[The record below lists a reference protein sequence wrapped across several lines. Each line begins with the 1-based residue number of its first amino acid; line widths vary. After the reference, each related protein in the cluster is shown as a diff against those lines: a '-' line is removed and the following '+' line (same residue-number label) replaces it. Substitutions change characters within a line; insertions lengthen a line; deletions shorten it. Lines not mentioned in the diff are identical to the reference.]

1 MLTDKLKE
9 LYLLPGKAIEF
20 QNYVQSLVY
29 AKRDYNNLTWQDIAD
44 LVEIQTGINH
54 SRHWYARNFGDILL
68 MPASSDIVD
77 VPVYDEIEEEEAEPS
92 IEDDIAEK
100 LLELKKERVKI
111 QDEMNQNRAYVRR
124 LAREDT
130 LKEIALEAA
139 KIMGSK
145 KLLEVSNDDMLVTA
159 NEKEA
164 ILLLSDWHYGMD
176 INSHWNE
183 FNLDIARR
191 RINDLLF
198 EVIQRCRKEQIDTIH
213 VLNLGDLIAGRIH
226 LPLRIE
232 SRIDTITQVMEV
244 SEILAEFLHNLKCNF
259 GFVHY
264 YSCTDNHSR
273 VEPDKTQSIDLES
286 LCRIT
291 DWYLE
296 ARLESEDVI
305 IHKNKYSEDII
316 TLNVAGHPIIAVH
329 GDKDKPAAAISRLSN
344 FTRHTYDAVLMS
356 HRHHFSADEEC
367 GTLVIGNGA
376 LMGTDAYAKSLR
388 LHSEPSQT
396 LIFVTPERVADSIVR
411 IVLR

>member
-1 MLTDKLKE
+1 MKLELIDKYPCEKGTSFDE
-9 LYLLPGKAIEF
+9 
-20 QNYVQSLVY
+20 YVSILCKHKVLD
-29 AKRDYNNLTWQDIAD
+29 KDDISWQDIAD
-44 LVEIQTGINH
+44 LANYWFLAGYSRYFY
-54 SRHWYARNFGDILL
+54 SRHAEEFLSLSGAEEKDESAELTQE
-68 MPASSDIVD
+68 
-77 VPVYDEIEEEEAEPS
+77 EIEDPTDMFKEQ
-92 IEDDIAEK
+92 
-100 LLELKKERVKI
+100 LLELQKERVKI
-111 QDEMNQNRAYVRR
+111 QDERSQNRAYIRR

-145 KLLEVSNDDMLVTA
+145 KLLEVSNEDMLITA

-183 FNLDIARR
+183 FNPDIARR
-191 RINDLLF
+191 RINDLLL
-198 EVIQRCRKEQIDTIH
+198 EVIQRCRKEQVDTIH

-232 SRIDTITQVMEV
+232 SRIDTITQIMEV

-259 GFVHY
+259 GFIHY

-296 ARLESEDVI
+296 ARLEAEDVI

-316 TLNVAGHPIIAVH
+316 TLKVAGHPIIAVH
-329 GDKDKPAAAISRLSN
+329 GDKDKPADAISKLSN

-376 LMGTDAYAKSLR
+376 LMGTDGYAKSLR

-411 IVLR
+411 ILLR